1 MVPVR
6 RLSLRDRLLRD
17 TSSPI
22 WDGMC
27 PATLSRLESMRL
39 VFAKLLKGMVLLQD
53 WPTKSGDQAGQASC
67 GRDQG
72 RSGDEGLCKLT
83 EQSLLCH
90 RVPRIKMAG
99 F

>member
-6 RLSLRDRLLRD
+6 RLSLRERLLRD

-39 VFAKLLKGMVLLQD
+39 VFAKLLKGKVLLQD
-53 WPTKSGDQAGQASC
+53 WPTKSGDQAGQAVVV
-67 GRDQG
+67 
-72 RSGDEGLCKLT
+72 E
-83 EQSLLCH
+83 
-90 RVPRIKMAG
+90 IKDGQAMKVSVS
-99 F
+99 